1 LETKTKRTAARPTN
15 PVQNQNSEAPGN
27 LEEPSSFRMKY
38 FTPEVAVG
46 VGEHFGECGRG
57 NGREAYSW
65 RMVLPL

>member
-38 FTPEVAVG
+38 FTPEVKKFPKDTVRRNNERTKDFIALG
-46 VGEHFGECGRG
+46 
-57 NGREAYSW
+57 A
-65 RMVLPL
+65 